1 MDETA
6 AMTRLLMSVLCLS
19 FAALS
24 VTAMGLALRGAP
36 AFDAGART
44 EGVYGDWRVQDTA
57 TLYRAPDYLF
67 QLAYGYL
74 QADAIESLETGSADE
89 IADEATARA
98 RAETARA
105 LLERSLALAPADA
118 HAWGALAWAEAM
130 GEDDAAAR
138 AALDASWALAPWNLA
153 LGAQRVGLAQ
163 VLEVVDPDT
172 AASEQWLAGVAR
184 DLETINRFGTGP
196 MRDLLAE

>member
-1 MDETA
+1 MA
-6 AMTRLLMSVLCLS
+6 RLPMTLLCLF

-24 VTAMGLALRGAP
+24 VTAIGLALRGAP
-36 AFDAGART
+36 AFDEGART
-44 EGVYGDWRVQDTA
+44 AGVYGDWRVQDTA
-57 TLYRAPDYLF
+57 ALYRAPDYLF

-74 QADAIESLETGSADE
+74 QADAIESVETGSADE

-130 GEDDAAAR
+130 REDDGAAR
-138 AALDASWALAPWNLA
+138 AALDASWAIAAWNLA
-153 LGAQRVGLAQ
+153 LSPQRVGLAQ

-172 AASEQWLAGVAR
+172 SPSDQWRAGVAR
-184 DLETINRFGTGP
+184 DLETIDRFGTRP